1 MFELMKKEKN
11 IIVGPKQESLA
22 VFLNQL
28 KKNYPGFFEKN
39 IIIDLS
45 DQDNLKTSD
54 LLSFLSLAQ
63 KHNQNNS
70 SFVIIAQGVNID
82 SIPEELIVA
91 PSMIEALD
99 IIEMDE
105 ISRDLGF

>member
-11 IIVGPKQESLA
+11 IIVGPKQENLS
-22 VFLNQL
+22 VFLSQL
-28 KKNYPGFFEKN
+28 KKNYPGFLEKN

-45 DQDNLKTSD
+45 NQVNINTSD
-54 LLSFLSLAQ
+54 LFNFLSLAQ

-70 SFVIIAQGVNID
+70 SFVIIAHGINID
-82 SIPEELIVA
+82 SVPEDLIVA